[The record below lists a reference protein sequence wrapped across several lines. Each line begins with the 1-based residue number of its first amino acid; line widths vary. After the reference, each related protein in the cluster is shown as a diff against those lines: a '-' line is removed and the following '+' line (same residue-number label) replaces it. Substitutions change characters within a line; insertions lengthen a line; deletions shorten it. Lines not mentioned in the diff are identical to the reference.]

1 MKKAKKIIIITVIS
15 IIVLI
20 GLGFLLYNIFVD
32 ENSLSINEKKWIDS
46 NSSNV
51 ISISI
56 PNDLPIF
63 GSTGS
68 GIFFDFTNHLVDD
81 LGLNINNNTVSYL
94 TKTSG
99 YGFEVSSEYNKDSLL
114 MYKDHFVLIS
124 KNTGIVNDIGNIL
137 SFKPG
142 ILKTHNDMVKKYYSI
157 KDDSL
162 VLYDS
167 YTAITKALGDGTL
180 QYAIVPLNEY
190 KDELIANN
198 INILMHISDLNRYY
212 YLRLGESEMI
222 NSIFTKEFNRFL
234 ENDFADFYDQHN
246 YELFISNLNITAA
259 DEATLTNKVYKYG
272 FSEIRPFEILASGE
286 YGGITAEY
294 LMSFSKFADV
304 EFTYK
309 KYKTATDLAEAA
321 INGDI
326 DLYYNYYSLLTNY
339 IDAGALREISYYV
352 VANNSIDLTMS
363 NINGLAHRTVYV
375 LKDSYLYDLIKN
387 IEDINI
393 ITFEKSNE
401 LKKIAKKDSIILLDE
416 VTYNYY
422 LNQITNSYSVRY
434 KSTIDDVYYAF
445 RYKNSSDTIYK
456 LFSAY
461 TKTIDPE
468 EIKRFGITTYNEVD
482 KKGTIIGGI
491 AKYILVF
498 VFIGLVVFVVFVK
511 SNKNVKLNTKVKK
524 EDRLKYID
532 LLTSLKNRNYF
543 NEKLTV
549 WNKNTIYPQAC
560 IVMDINRVKELNDSF
575 GHEEGDKLIQAV
587 ANILIKTQIDNSEIM
602 RTDGNEFLVYLVGYS
617 EKQILTYMKKL
628 VKAFKKMPYEND
640 VAMGFS
646 MIEDDTKLVEDAFNE
661 ASIKMRENKDMLE
674 DNYDKK
680 D

>member
-1 MKKAKKIIIITVIS
+1 MKKAKKIIIIAVIS

-272 FSEIRPFEILASGE
+272 FSEIRPFEILASVE
-286 YGGITAEY
+286 YGDITDEY
-294 LMSFSKFADV
+294 LMSFSKCADV

-393 ITFEKSNE
+393 ITYEKSNE

-445 RYKNSSDTIYK
+445 RYKNSNDTIYR

-461 TKTIDPE
+461 TK
-468 EIKRFGITTYNEVD
+468 
-482 KKGTIIGGI
+482 
-491 AKYILVF
+491 L
-498 VFIGLVVFVVFVK
+498 
-511 SNKNVKLNTKVKK
+511 
-524 EDRLKYID
+524 
-532 LLTSLKNRNYF
+532 
-543 NEKLTV
+543 
-549 WNKNTIYPQAC
+549 
-560 IVMDINRVKELNDSF
+560 
-575 GHEEGDKLIQAV
+575 
-587 ANILIKTQIDNSEIM
+587 
-602 RTDGNEFLVYLVGYS
+602 
-617 EKQILTYMKKL
+617 
-628 VKAFKKMPYEND
+628 
-640 VAMGFS
+640 
-646 MIEDDTKLVEDAFNE
+646 
-661 ASIKMRENKDMLE
+661 
-674 DNYDKK
+674 
-680 D
+680 

>member
-1 MKKAKKIIIITVIS
+1 MKKAKKLIIIAAIS
-15 IIVLI
+15 IVAVI

-68 GIFFDFTNHLVDD
+68 GVFFDFAEHLVKD

-99 YGFEVSSEYNKDSLL
+99 YGFEVSSDYNKDSLL

-124 KNTGIVNDIGNIL
+124 KNTGIVNDMDNIL

-142 ILKTHNDMVKKYYSI
+142 ILKTHIDIVKKYYNVNDESF
-157 KDDSL
+157 

-167 YTAITKALGDGTL
+167 YAAITKALGDGTL

-190 KDELIANN
+190 KDELIANS

-212 YLRLGESEMI
+212 YLRLSDNEVI

-234 ENDFADFYDQHN
+234 ENDFDDYYDQHN
-246 YELFISNLNITAA
+246 YELFISNLNINAA
-259 DEATLTNKVYKYG
+259 DEATLTNKVYRYG
-272 FSEIRPFEILASGE
+272 FAEIRPFEILASGE

-294 LMSFSKFADV
+294 LMSFSKFANV

-375 LKDSYLYDLIKN
+375 LKDSYLYDLIKD

-393 ITFEKSNE
+393 ITYEKSNE
-401 LKKIAKKDSIILLDE
+401 LKKIAKKDNIILLDE

-434 KSTIDDVYYAF
+434 KSTIDDVYYTF
-445 RYKNSSDTIYK
+445 RYKNSSDTIYR

-482 KKGTIIGGI
+482 KKGTIIGAI
-491 AKYILVF
+491 AKHILVV
-498 VFIGLVVFVVFVK
+498 VFIGLVLFVLFVK
-511 SNKNVKLNTKVKK
+511 SNKKVKLNTKVKK

-532 LLTSLKNRNYF
+532 LLTSLKNRNYYS
-543 NEKLTV
+543 EKISV

-575 GHEEGDKLIQAV
+575 GHEEGDRLIQAV

-602 RTDGNEFLVYLVGYS
+602 RTDGNEFFVYLVGYS

-661 ASIKMRENKDMLE
+661 ASIQMRENKDILE

>member
-393 ITFEKSNE
+393 ITYEKSNE

-661 ASIKMRENKDMLE
+661 ASIKMRENKDILE

>member
-1 MKKAKKIIIITVIS
+1 MKKAKKIIIITILS
-15 IIVLI
+15 IVALV
-20 GLGFLLYNIFVD
+20 GVGFLLYNVFVD

-56 PNDLPIF
+56 PNDLPVF

-68 GIFFDFTNHLVDD
+68 GVFFDYVEHLTSD

-94 TKTSG
+94 TKTTG

-124 KNTGIVNDIGNIL
+124 KNTGIVNDINNIM

-142 ILKTHNDMVKKYYSI
+142 ILKTHADVVKKYYNL
-157 KDDSL
+157 KDESL
-162 VLYDS
+162 TLYDS
-167 YTAITKALGDGTL
+167 YTAITTALGDGTL

-190 KDELIANN
+190 KDQLIANN

-212 YLRLGESEMI
+212 YLRLADNEVV
-222 NSIFTKEFNRFL
+222 NSIFTKEFNKFL
-234 ENDFADFYDQHN
+234 EKNFDDSYDQHN
-246 YELFISNLNITAA
+246 YDLFISNLNISAA

-272 FSEIRPFEILASGE
+272 FAEIRPFEILASGE
-286 YGGITAEY
+286 YGGITAQY
-294 LMSFSKFADV
+294 LTSFSKFANV

-309 KYKTATDLAEAA
+309 KYTTSTDLAAAA

-326 DLYYNYYSLLTNY
+326 DFYYNYYSLLTNY

-363 NINGLAHRTVYV
+363 NINGLSHRTVYV
-375 LKDSYLYDLIKN
+375 LKNSYLYDLIKN

-393 ITFEKSNE
+393 ITYEKASE
-401 LKKIAKKDSIILLDE
+401 LKSIAKKDSIIILDE

-434 KSTIDDVYYAF
+434 KSVLDDTYYAF
-445 RYKNSSDTIYK
+445 RYKNSNDTIYK

-468 EIKRFGITTYNEVD
+468 EIVRFGITTYNEVN

-498 VFIGLVVFVVFVK
+498 VFIGLVMFVILVK
-511 SNKNVKLNTKVKK
+511 SNKTVKLNTKVKK

-532 LLTSLKNRNYF
+532 LLTSLKNRNYY
-543 NEKLTV
+543 NEKLSV

-560 IVMDINRVKELNDSF
+560 IVMDINRVKDLNDSF

-602 RTDGNEFLVYLVGYS
+602 RTSGNEFLVYLVGYS

-661 ASIKMRENKDMLE
+661 ASIQMRENKDILE

>member
-1 MKKAKKIIIITVIS
+1 MKKAKKIIIIAVIS

-246 YELFISNLNITAA
+246 AA

-363 NINGLAHRTVYV
+363 NINVLAHITVYV

-393 ITFEKSNE
+393 ITYEKSNE

-445 RYKNSSDTIYK
+445 RYKNSKDTIYK

-628 VKAFKKMPYEND
+628 VKAFNKMPYEND

-661 ASIKMRENKDMLE
+661 ASIQMRKNKDILE